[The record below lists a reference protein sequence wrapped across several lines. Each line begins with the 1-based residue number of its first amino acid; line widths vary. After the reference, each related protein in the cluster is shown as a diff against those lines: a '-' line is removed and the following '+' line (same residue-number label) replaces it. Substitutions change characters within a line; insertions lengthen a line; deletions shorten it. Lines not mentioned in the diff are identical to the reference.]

1 MLVYLLVYKNIT
13 FVHWSI
19 ICKINTL
26 TVNVICNVAVCYSIH
41 ATVKSTV
48 SKQRS
53 ELRKLPVFFV
63 NPLLL
68 PTCQCTDVA
77 FVANLATLGFGSKT
91 LLNYCKLRPNF
102 ATGEKR
108 FHYRRRP
115 NYFVLSNKFDSYT
128 ETKSGRKP

>member
-1 MLVYLLVYKNIT
+1 MWQFATV
-13 FVHWSI
+13 F
-19 ICKINTL
+19 TL
-26 TVNVICNVAVCYSIH
+26 Y
-41 ATVKSTV
+41 VKSTV

-91 LLNYCKLRPNF
+91 LLNSCKLRPIIL
-102 ATGEKR
+102 
-108 FHYRRRP
+108 Y
-115 NYFVLSNKFDSYT
+115 
-128 ETKSGRKP
+128 

>member
-1 MLVYLLVYKNIT
+1 MWQFATV
-13 FVHWSI
+13 F
-19 ICKINTL
+19 TL
-26 TVNVICNVAVCYSIH
+26 Y
-41 ATVKSTV
+41 VKSTV

-77 FVANLATLGFGSKT
+77 FVGFGSKT
-91 LLNYCKLRPNF
+91 FLNYCKLRPNF